1 MHCWFML
8 NNSFAEA
15 DHVAVQTGDLH
26 TPWACR
32 GLFSEDKAV
41 RIHMVTGI
49 AQSVHSLS
57 SMHSSLRLFKCKRF
71 LVHVL

>member
-1 MHCWFML
+1 
-8 NNSFAEA
+8 
-15 DHVAVQTGDLH
+15 VQTGDLH

-32 GLFSEDKAV
+32 GLFREDKAV

-57 SMHSSLRLFKCKRF
+57 SMRSSLRLFKCKRF